1 VQCGEYSLVIYCVS
15 VLLSFAGHAILSA
28 GWNNVASQS
37 LVSVAGIAIMAAIAV
52 LLASFNRT
60 ATSHPRTL

>member
-37 LVSVAGIAIMAAIAV
+37 LVGVAGIAIMAAIAV
-52 LLASFNRT
+52 VLARFNRKVT
-60 ATSHPRTL
+60 PHPRTL